1 MKYPSDLTGL
11 DFGGLHVVR
20 RAGKTKQRTSTWECL
35 CGCGNTKVVPRSH
48 LVNGDTKSCGCLQ
61 RKTAAKIATSF
72 NAARKSRRKPVARV
86 FLRDG
91 NFDDDLDYLESL

>member
-11 DFGGLHVVR
+11 DFGGLRVVR
-20 RAGKTKQRTSTWECL
+20 RAGRTKCRSSTWECL
-35 CGCGNTKVVPRSH
+35 CGCGNTAVVSRPD
-48 LVNGDTKSCGCLQ
+48 LIKGDTKSCGCL
-61 RKTAAKIATSF
+61 RRAHIAKAGAAYR
-72 NAARKSRRKPVARV
+72 AARKSRRKPVARV